1 MIKRAL
7 VPMLL
12 LVQML
17 SAQEVLSDRIRGLR
31 VYGSDKAGLP
41 VAGLQSRPI
50 TIEFDVT
57 ENSPPDVRIRV
68 IHCDRDWNPTK
79 NDFINDDMQNRSK
92 EALQYDP
99 APAGVQ
105 FYRFHYTVRIPGMA
119 GLDRFPHSGNYVFEL
134 VDQQSKNALARGRF
148 FVAETSLPSS
158 MKVTNRSLPS
168 EINPYN
174 QVNKV
179 EIAFAIPKPVDERSE
194 VLYPI
199 NFKAVD
205 VYRNRQLY
213 TPWRIDADTRSP
225 NTFIDGFGTA
235 KMKFVLDNVTPG
247 NGYRRVDLRS
257 IDEYP
262 AGQQLRA
269 RLGAD
274 VSRFQQPPR
283 QDNLGTSVLTD
294 ATRYADYVPFC
305 FELASET
312 GEYGSVFVV
321 GDFNGWKP
329 SADCLMTYDNESHR
343 YVWQTTFRR
352 GAYDYQYVVGPN
364 DWISLEGNDWRTM
377 NVYSALVY
385 YHDNRYGGF
394 DRIIGFV
401 QKSSPG
407 GNEPTSE

>member
-79 NDFINDDMQNRSK
+79 NDFINDDMQNQSK
-92 EALQYDP
+92 EALQHDP

-119 GLDRFPHSGNYVFEL
+119 GLDRFPYSGNYVFEL
-134 VDQQSKNALARGRF
+134 VDQQSKNALVRGRF
-148 FVAETSLPSS
+148 FVAETFLPSS

-174 QVNKV
+174 QVNKI

-205 VYRNRQLY
+205 VYRNRQLD

-235 KMKFVLDNVTPG
+235 KMKFIVDNVTPG

-283 QDNLGTSVLTD
+283 QDNHGTSVLTD
-294 ATRYADYVPFC
+294 ATRYADYVPFR

-312 GEYGSVFVV
+312 GQYESVFVV

-329 SADCLMTYDNESHR
+329 SADCLMTYDNDSHR